1 MKTPTW
7 LKRHGT
13 TLAVVVPLVLIV
25 FPFVYSVADA
35 LFAGEPEVFLEL
47 PEDEENCVRDTEY
60 MRYHHMNL
68 LLEIRDEVQR
78 DGARKRAFGMSVCY
92 PEEEGG
98 DCHICR
104 DCHANRDRFCNQ
116 CHNAVN
122 LTPDCFG
129 CHYYPDTPD
138 SEVEP

>member
-1 MKTPTW
+1 MTTPAW
-7 LKRHGT
+7 LRKNGRSLG
-13 TLAVVVPLVLIV
+13 VIVPLLLIV
-25 FPFVYSVADA
+25 LPFVYSVADA
-35 LFAGEPEVFLEL
+35 LFAEEPEVVIEV
-47 PEDEENCVRDTEY
+47 PEGECVRDTEY

-78 DGARKRAFGMSVCY
+78 DGARKRAVGMSVCY
-92 PEEEGG
+92 PEEGETE
-98 DCHICR
+98 CHICR
-104 DCHANRDRFCNQ
+104 DCHANRAQFCNQ

-138 SEVEP
+138 GEVEP